1 MQDSP
6 PVPHAGLPARA
17 YRQAAPEWSPCLACA
32 RFPPPAQTFFLVGH
46 RYEGAAPADPT
57 RVPAPVAPPK
67 RTAVLRLAQP
77 PHYVSHEHGGVA
89 PAGPAAAPARGLP
102 PARRARMTRMNR
114 TQCQFIAWSSNPHER
129 HAVPV
134 GCGAAPA
141 APSAPTGTSHP
152 GRARPPRCASAV
164 AVLCLVH
171 SVPPATAAAPCWSR
185 ARGGCACIPRRRT
198 RSKPPASRAF
208 THSAQE

>member
-1 MQDSP
+1 MLSNHCTLPMHNFLPHTDVGQALPVPSTGELRLQDSP

-32 RFPPPAQTFFLVGH
+32 RFPTPAQTSFLVGH

-77 PHYVSHEHGGVA
+77 PHHVSHEHGGVA

-114 TQCQFIAWSSNPHER
+114 TLHW
-129 HAVPV
+129 VV
-134 GCGAAPA
+134 GFDL
-141 APSAPTGTSHP
+141 T
-152 GRARPPRCASAV
+152 
-164 AVLCLVH
+164 
-171 SVPPATAAAPCWSR
+171 WDSR
-185 ARGGCACIPRRRT
+185 
-198 RSKPPASRAF
+198 SLDW
-208 THSAQE
+208 